1 MTGGDAGAALVIS
14 ASALRRAVLLVLMVV
29 AIAGLIYVGRGLIGR
44 PPSAADQL
52 DRNAY
57 QVVFMS
63 TGQAFYG
70 RLTIA
75 DAETYLMSDVFYL
88 VTNET
93 GQPGRL
99 VKRGAEVFGPRE
111 PMVIFAR
118 QVLFFENLRDDSEL
132 MNGIRALK
140 AGQGTAPGSPAPT
153 VAPTAAT
160 TASARPSASR

>member
-1 MTGGDAGAALVIS
+1 MSGGDGGAALVIT
-14 ASALRRAVLLVLMVV
+14 AAAVRRTIALLVALVLIGAV
-29 AIAGLIYVGRGLIGR
+29 IYVGRGLIGR
-44 PPSAADQL
+44 PPATADQI
-52 DRNAY
+52 DRGAY

-70 RLTIA
+70 KLTIA
-75 DAETYLMSDVFYL
+75 DAETFLMADVYYL

-111 PMVIFAR
+111 PMVILAR

-140 AGQGTAPGSPAPT
+140 AGQGTAPGGP
-153 VAPTAAT
+153 AAT
-160 TASARPSASR
+160 PASTPSARPSASR

>member
-1 MTGGDAGAALVIS
+1 MATI
-14 ASALRRAVLLVLMVV
+14 RRALLLLIGITV
-29 AIAGLIYVGRGLIGR
+29 IAAAVYVGRGIIGK
-44 PPSAADQL
+44 PPTAADQI
-52 DRNAY
+52 DRAAY

-70 RLTIA
+70 KLTIA
-75 DAETYLMSDVFYL
+75 DAETYLMADVYYL

-111 PMVIFAR
+111 PMVILAR

-140 AGQGTAPGSPAPT
+140 AGQGTAPGGP
-153 VAPTAAT
+153 VPTAAST
-160 TASARPSASR
+160 QSARPSASR